1 MAQPVITLSNLSKKY
16 RDAYAIEEISLD
28 IEKGDFYGFVGP
40 NGAGKSTTM
49 RILLGL
55 IQATEGEARV
65 FNQPV
70 TTQTSS
76 ILARIGYIP
85 SEVVFYDYLT
95 VRETILFSARLRG
108 SDETI
113 LAESQRLMD
122 KFNIDANKKIKAL
135 SLGNR
140 KKVSIICALQ
150 HQPDLYIFDEP
161 TSGLDPLMQAVFW
174 EEMQERHQKGA
185 TIFVSSHNLTEVQRY
200 CTKAAIISEGKII
213 SAGPMEE
220 LRKTSV
226 KRVVIQ
232 GITAIPELEEQ
243 MKDMQQTQD
252 GISFLYQ
259 DTLAQLMTL
268 LYSYKDNILDLSIV
282 EPDLEEVFR
291 HFYVTDKEMRDD

>member
-1 MAQPVITLSNLSKKY
+1 MAQPVIAIRNLSKKY
-16 RDAYAIEEISLD
+16 RDSYAINKISLD
-28 IEKGDFYGFVGP
+28 IQKGDFYGFVGP
-40 NGAGKSTTM
+40 NGAGKSTTI
-49 RILLGL
+49 RTLLGL
-55 IQATEGEARV
+55 IQATEGEATV
-65 FNQPV
+65 FDEPV
-70 TTQTSS
+70 STHNAA

-259 DTLAQLMTL
+259 DTLAQLMTV